1 MSKNKW
7 AGFEPPE
14 VDPKERIR
22 RKKIAKSL
30 VDMENM
36 KFSTARQL
44 KAVNEV
50 LEFAD
55 PVKEKRVFERATT
68 LLKKLSNIME

>member
-1 MSKNKW
+1 MI
-7 AGFEPPE
+7 
-14 VDPKERIR
+14 DPKERIR
-22 RKKIAKSL
+22 QKKVAKSL

-50 LEFAD
+50 LALTD
-55 PVKEKRVFERATT
+55 PTINRRVYERATK